1 MPLREHL
8 SRRTALALSA
18 AATLPLKTLRAEDAR
33 APLLALGRPHTD
45 FIQSQVAPG
54 RVLGDNNSQPG
65 VEGIPLS
72 YNAKGDKSVTVLF
85 RYPAN
90 WSMPRAHYVNS
101 DQEFFV
107 LEGSLDFDGT
117 IYKAG
122 DYAYLP
128 AGYMHNVMASKTGA
142 LTVNFYEGEHLAFY
156 EDAPAGMYKPD
167 RLIKKL
173 VANDMAWRTATQE
186 SHTSMGQ
193 GVHFKTLRNDA
204 TTGEATWL
212 VKVEA
217 DKSTSKSLMRT
228 VAVHAAVEEM
238 LVLEGS
244 IATPRGVMTSGAY
257 SWRAPGQPRGPF
269 GSKTGYT
276 ALCRSKG
283 GALKT
288 TLGPAQN
295 VVWDAPYNPTIAEA
309 TKAFAFREFDK
320 ARKY

>member
-8 SRRTALALSA
+8 SRRTALALTA
-18 AATLPLKTLRAEDAR
+18 AATLPTKTLRAQDTP

-90 WSMPRAHYVNS
+90 WSMPRAHFVNS

-128 AGYMHNVMASKTGA
+128 AGYMHNVMSSKTGA

-167 RLIKKL
+167 RLIKKRL
-173 VANDMAWRTATQE
+173 ADDIPWHKAT
-186 SHTSMGQ
+186 HDNLTSMGQ
-193 GVHFKTLRNDA
+193 NVRFKTLRNDTA
-204 TTGEATWL
+204 TGEATWL
-212 VKVEA
+212 VTVDA
-217 DKSTSKSLMRT
+217 DKSTTTSVQRP
-228 VAVHAAVEEM
+228 VAFHASVEEM
-238 LVLEGS
+238 FVLDGS
-244 IATPRGVMTSGAY
+244 IATPRGTMTSGAY
-257 SWRAPGQPRGPF
+257 TWRAPGQPRGPL

-276 ALCRSKG
+276 VLCRSKG

-288 TLGPAQN
+288 TFGSAQN
-295 VVWDAPYNPTIAEA
+295 VLWDAPYTPAIAESA
-309 TKAFAFREFDK
+309 KAFAFREFDK